1 MNNSTVYN
9 GTNCDPM
16 MGTCSMTG
24 TDSPSEVKIKYTVFE
39 MTLIAI
45 VAGALSLLTVIGN
58 IMVMISFKL
67 DKQLQTISNYFLLSL
82 AIADLVIGL
91 FSMPLFTMYTLEQ
104 SWPLGPII
112 CDTWLSI
119 DYLMSN
125 ASVLNL
131 LIISFDRYFSVTRP
145 LTYRARRTTK
155 RAAFMI
161 ACAWVIS
168 LILWPPWI
176 YAWPYIDGE
185 RKVPDN
191 QCYIQFLETNEY
203 VTIGTAV
210 AAFYL
215 PVTVMIVLYWRIWLE
230 TERRQKDLSQLQA
243 CKKEDSKKS
252 SSSEDHFEA
261 DEFRRTRSDSSAE
274 VDRTYVPTSW
284 CIENP
289 KYFEAVEQRTWRHRL
304 NYYLRCHWLTSYFYR
319 RRRQQALNN
328 CDADSTSDRYQRSPS
343 VTTPASTDTHL
354 PCSSRTTSMS
364 FRPDAGLVHYP
375 ATCVPPNVRKT
386 DNMQMVPISA
396 KNGGKNVGGKSSTV
410 VAGTTNSTSV
420 ANAGSATAA
429 TNRSR
434 SADSVFTILIKLPT
448 QPSMDEDSVS
458 EDCQPSI
465 KMIMEEDES
474 EAESSTC
481 MQIRRSESESAVTGR
496 LVDPLRN
503 PNKVSGRSSEIGSR
517 LQLNTKGLTGKQ
529 LAQHLAASGGHP
541 VAKGGKKKKK
551 HTERKQD
558 RKAAKTLSA
567 ILLAFI
573 ITWTPYNV
581 LVLLMVFLGCTDA
594 SCISQSLYRFSYY
607 LCYINSTIN
616 PLCYALCN
624 ANFRRTY
631 IRILRCKWRSRQ
643 HQTNRGYFN

>member
-1 MNNSTVYN
+1 MSSVILNETDCDQCSSVTTPMPNLIEEHTVLQ
-9 GTNCDPM
+9 
-16 MGTCSMTG
+16 
-24 TDSPSEVKIKYTVFE
+24 I
-39 MTLIAI
+39 TLIAL
-45 VAGALSLLTVIGN
+45 VAGALSLLTVVGN

-82 AIADLVIGL
+82 AIADLAIGL
-91 FSMPLFTMYTLEQ
+91 ISMPLYTMYILEQ
-104 SWPLGPII
+104 AWRLGPLV
-112 CDTWLSI
+112 CDTWLAL

-176 YAWPYIDGE
+176 FAWPYIEGQ
-185 RKVPDN
+185 RKVPEN
-191 QCYIQFLETNEY
+191 HCYIQFLETNQY
-203 VTIGTAV
+203 VTFGTAV

-230 TERRQKDLSQLQA
+230 TEKRQKDLSQLQA
-243 CKKEDSKKS
+243 CKKDDSKKS
-252 SSSEDHFEA
+252 SSSDDHVEL
-261 DEFRRTRSDSSAE
+261 DDVKRMRSNSSAE
-274 VDRTYVPTSW
+274 VDRTYVPTSL

-289 KYFEAVEQRTWRHRL
+289 KYLEVIDHVTWRQRFVE
-304 NYYLRCHWLTSYFYR
+304 YLRCYWCLMYR
-319 RRRQQALNN
+319 RRRNLEN
-328 CDADSTSDRYQRSPS
+328 CEDDSYSDQYQRSPS

-364 FRPDAGLVHYP
+364 FRPDPGLVHYP
-375 ATCVPPNVRKT
+375 ATCVPPNVRKN
-386 DNMQMVPISA
+386 DNIQMTPLNL
-396 KNGGKNVGGKSSTV
+396 KNGGKTVGKTCSVPTTGSGSNSNSGAA
-410 VAGTTNSTSV
+410 AGG
-420 ANAGSATAA
+420 AG
-429 TNRSR
+429 RSR
-434 SADSVFTILIKLPT
+434 STESVYTILIKIPT

-458 EDCQPSI
+458 EECQPSI
-465 KMIMEEDES
+465 KMIMEEECED
-474 EAESSTC
+474 EAEAGT
-481 MQIRRSESESAVTGR
+481 QLRRSESEGAVTGR
-496 LVDPLRN
+496 LTDPLRN
-503 PNKVSGRSSEIGSR
+503 PNSSR
-517 LQLNTKGLTGKQ
+517 LAAIRSADGGRLQASNSKPMTGRQLAHQHGPAGHTKG
-529 LAQHLAASGGHP
+529 
-541 VAKGGKKKKK
+541 KKKK

-581 LVLLMVFLGCTDA
+581 LVLLSVFLGCKDNT
-594 SCISQSLYRFSYY
+594 CIPQPLYRFSYY

-631 IRILRCKWRSRQ
+631 IRILRCKWRSRR
-643 HQTNRGYFN
+643 HQANRGYFN